1 MKVPYGYVRVSEM
14 MMKSAVTGE
23 RMNRKFGIRDC
34 LFLAVLFLLGIVL
47 TAAIY
52 IFSDGGSEVRITVD
66 GQLYGTYA
74 LSEPQEIPI
83 ELEGR
88 TANVVVIENGEA
100 RMLDADCPDGL
111 CMHQGAISRD
121 GQTIV
126 CLPHKLVVEV
136 VGGEKETYDSIS
148 G

>member
-1 MKVPYGYVRVSEM
+1 MPIGDEK
-14 MMKSAVTGE
+14 
-23 RMNRKFGIRDC
+23 MNRKFGVRDC
-34 LFLAVLFLLGIVL
+34 LFLASLFLIGIVL
-47 TAAIY
+47 TAGIY
-52 IFSDGGSEVRITVD
+52 CFSKQGSTITITVD

-74 LSEPQEIPI
+74 LNESREIPV

-88 TANVVVIENGEA
+88 VANIIMIEGGSA
-100 RMLDADCPDGL
+100 YMKDADCPDKL
-111 CMHQGAISRD
+111 CMHQGAISRN

-136 VGGEKETYDSIS
+136 VGGEKEEYDSIS

>member
-1 MKVPYGYVRVSEM
+1 
-14 MMKSAVTGE
+14 
-23 RMNRKFGIRDC
+23 MNRKFGVRDC
-34 LFLAVLFLLGIVL
+34 LFLASLFLIGIVL
-47 TAAIY
+47 TAVIY
-52 IFSDGGSEVRITVD
+52 CFSKQGSTITITVD

-74 LSEPQEIPI
+74 LNESREIPV

-88 TANVVVIENGEA
+88 VANIIVIEGGSA
-100 RMLDADCPDGL
+100 YMKDADCPDKL
-111 CMHQGAISRD
+111 CMHQGAISRN

-136 VGGEKETYDSIS
+136 VGGEKEEYDSIS

>member
-1 MKVPYGYVRVSEM
+1 MIK
-14 MMKSAVTGE
+14 KD
-23 RMNRKFGIRDC
+23 I
-34 LFLAVLFLLGIVL
+34 LFLVCVISLALIVWGIYAYCNQNGADTVFVIQDGKQVGAYPLEEDKIVIVTWGEDEYNLLMI
-47 TAAIY
+47 
-52 IFSDGGSEVRITVD
+52 SDG
-66 GQLYGTYA
+66 
-74 LSEPQEIPI
+74 
-83 ELEGR
+83 
-88 TANVVVIENGEA
+88 TAF
-100 RMLDADCPDGL
+100 MSDADCPDRL

>member
-1 MKVPYGYVRVSEM
+1 MNHKFSMKD
-14 MMKSAVTGE
+14 
-23 RMNRKFGIRDC
+23 F
-34 LFLAVLFLLGIVL
+34 LFLAVLFWLGIVL
-47 TAAIY
+47 TAFIY
-52 IFSDGGSEVRITVD
+52 LFSGSGSEVRITVD
-66 GQLYGTYA
+66 GQLYGTYV

-83 ELEGR
+83 ELDGR
-88 TANVVVIENGEA
+88 IANVVVIENGEA
-100 RMLDADCPDGL
+100 HMSDADCPDRL

-136 VGGEKETYDSIS
+136 VGGEQETYDSIS

>member
-1 MKVPYGYVRVSEM
+1 MPIGDEK
-14 MMKSAVTGE
+14 
-23 RMNRKFGIRDC
+23 MNRKFGVRDG
-34 LFLAVLFLLGIVL
+34 LFLASLFLIGIVL
-47 TAAIY
+47 TAGIY
-52 IFSDGGSEVRITVD
+52 CFSKQGSTITITVD

-74 LSEPQEIPI
+74 LNESREIPV

-88 TANVVVIENGEA
+88 VANIIVIEGGSA
-100 RMLDADCPDGL
+100 YMKDADCPDKL
-111 CMHQGAISRD
+111 CMHQGAISRN

-136 VGGEKETYDSIS
+136 VGGEKEEYDSIS

>member
-1 MKVPYGYVRVSEM
+1 MVNWMNHKFSMK
-14 MMKSAVTGE
+14 
-23 RMNRKFGIRDC
+23 DC